1 MILPGFYM
9 VTIASNLNN
18 LSEIPNL
25 QKVFREI
32 GNEFEHTENGIFR
45 RKNPPQCPECRNNM
59 VHNGY
64 NEYTKKGLGG
74 IKIGKYL
81 CKHCGKMLEEKRTAW
96 ERIKTEFFNLLVLIY
111 QKLRS
116 NHVSYEGIS
125 DVLNLIFPQSKS
137 TVFKEFN
144 HAMEDVEIPP
154 LENVLIVHYDEQF
167 PKEGRCQKFR
177 LTILDA
183 KTKRQIAD
191 ELFDD
196 KSAKTIKRF
205 LTSKFDSAKPI
216 FIVTDFGA
224 SYPEVLKEVFGDNLI
239 HQCCLLHLNKLVV
252 NDFPK
257 NTTIAEE
264 LLKYRLL
271 NIFYN
276 REKEIEM
283 LRRLELKEREIIRN
297 KEVYKSWI
305 KKAKNDF
312 YRFVH
317 DLELS
322 RRRNKENLEIN
333 SLDKAENN
341 FNGLMNEISSFGRQ
355 IQERL
360 KMIKKHWTNLTV
372 FQYVPGAPATN
383 NALENYYST
392 SLKTHRKKQFRT
404 DKGILNQI
412 KLSSMKR
419 AGLFNEPKPTLL
431 ELFRLF
437 IPFINP

>member
-1 MILPGFYM
+1 M
-9 VTIASNLNN
+9 VTIASNFNN
-18 LSEIPNL
+18 FSAIPEL
-25 QKVFREI
+25 QTVFKEF
-32 GNEFEHTENGIFR
+32 GNEFEHTENCIFR
-45 RKNPPQCPECRNNM
+45 RKIPPHCPECGNSM

-64 NEYTKKGLGG
+64 NEYTKKGLGVV
-74 IKIGKYL
+74 KIGKYL

-96 ERIKTEFFNLLVLIY
+96 EKIKTEFFNLLGLIC
-111 QKLRS
+111 QQLRL
-116 NHVSYEGIS
+116 NHVSYQGIS
-125 DVLNLIFPQSKS
+125 DILSLIFPQSKD
-137 TVFKEFN
+137 TVLRGFN

-183 KTKRQIAD
+183 KSKRELAD

-196 KSAKTIKRF
+196 KSPETIKQF
-205 LTSKFDSAKPI
+205 LISKFDTTKPI
-216 FIVTDFGA
+216 FIVTDFGT
-224 SYPEVLKEVFGDNLI
+224 SYPKVLKEVFGDNLI
-239 HQCCLLHLNKLVV
+239 HQYCLLHLNKLIVS
-252 NDFPK
+252 DFPK
-257 NTTIAEE
+257 KTTIAQE

-276 REKEIEM
+276 REEEIEK
-283 LRRLELKEREIIRN
+283 LRQLELEEREIIQN

-317 DLELS
+317 ELELS
-322 RRRNKENLEIN
+322 RRRKKENLELN
-333 SLDKAENN
+333 SLERAENN
-341 FNGLMNEISSFGRQ
+341 FNELMNEISAFDEQ
-355 IQERL
+355 IQKRL
-360 KMIKKHWTNLTV
+360 KMMKKHWINLTV
-372 FQYVPGAPATN
+372 FHYVPGAPATN
-383 NALENYYST
+383 NAIENYYST

-431 ELFRLF
+431 DIFRLF
-437 IPFINP
+437 IPFINS

>member
-1 MILPGFYM
+1 M
-9 VTIASNLNN
+9 VTIASNFNN
-18 LSEIPNL
+18 FSAIPNL
-25 QKVFREI
+25 QKVFNEF
-32 GNEFEHTENGIFR
+32 GNEFEHTENNIFR
-45 RKNPPQCPECRNNM
+45 RKIPPQCPECGNNM

-64 NEYTKKGLGG
+64 NEYTKNGLGI

-96 ERIKTEFFNLLVLIY
+96 ENIKTEFFNLLGLIY
-111 QKLRS
+111 QQLRL
-116 NHVSYEGIS
+116 NHVSYQGIS
-125 DVLNLIFPQSKS
+125 GILSLIFPQSKD
-137 TVFKEFN
+137 TVFRGFN
-144 HAMEDVEIPP
+144 NAMEDVEIPP

-183 KTKRQIAD
+183 KSKRQLAD

-196 KSAKTIKRF
+196 KSPETIKQF
-205 LTSKFDSAKPI
+205 LISKFDTSKPI
-216 FIVTDFGA
+216 FIVTDFGT
-224 SYPEVLKEVFGDNLI
+224 SYPKILKEVFGDNLI
-239 HQCCLLHLNKLVV
+239 HQYCLLHLNKLIVS
-252 NDFPK
+252 DFPK
-257 NTTIAEE
+257 NTTIAQE

-283 LRRLELKEREIIRN
+283 LRKLELEEREIIQN
-297 KEVYKSWI
+297 KETYKLWI

-317 DLELS
+317 ELELS

-341 FNGLMNEISSFGRQ
+341 FNELVNEISSLDGQ
-355 IQERL
+355 IQKRL
-360 KMIKKHWTNLTV
+360 KMIKKHWINLTV
-372 FQYVPGAPATN
+372 FHYIPGAPATN
-383 NALENYYST
+383 NAIENYYST

-404 DKGILNQI
+404 DKGILNQV

-437 IPFINP
+437 IPFINS

>member
-1 MILPGFYM
+1 M
-9 VTIASNLNN
+9 VTIASNFNN
-18 LSEIPNL
+18 FSEIPNL
-25 QKVFREI
+25 QNVFKEF
-32 GNEFEHTENGIFR
+32 GNEFEHTENNIFR
-45 RKNPPQCPECRNNM
+45 RKIPPQCTECGNYM

-64 NEYTKKGLGG
+64 NEYTKNGLGI

-96 ERIKTEFFNLLVLIY
+96 EKIKTEFFNLLGLIY
-111 QKLRS
+111 QQLRL
-116 NHVSYEGIS
+116 NHVSYQGIS
-125 DVLNLIFPQSKS
+125 GVLNLIFPQSKD
-137 TVFKEFN
+137 TIFRGFN

-183 KTKRQIAD
+183 KSKRQLAD

-196 KSAKTIKRF
+196 KSPETIKQF
-205 LTSKFDSAKPI
+205 LISKFDTAKPI
-216 FIVTDFGA
+216 FIVTDFGT
-224 SYPEVLKEVFGDNLI
+224 SYPKILKEVFGDNLI
-239 HQCCLLHLNKLVV
+239 HQYCLLHLNKLIVG
-252 NDFPK
+252 DFPK
-257 NTTIAEE
+257 NTTIAQE

-283 LRRLELKEREIIRN
+283 LRQLELEEREIIQN

-317 DLELS
+317 ELELS
-322 RRRNKENLEIN
+322 RRRNKENLGIN
-333 SLDKAENN
+333 SLDRAESN
-341 FNGLMNEISSFGRQ
+341 FNELMNEISSFDEQ
-355 IQERL
+355 IQKRL
-360 KMIKKHWTNLTV
+360 KMIKKYWTNLTV
-372 FQYVPGAPATN
+372 FHYVPGAPATN

-412 KLSSMKR
+412 KLASMKR
-419 AGLFNEPKPTLL
+419 AGLFNEPKPTFL

-437 IPFINP
+437 IPFINS

>member
-1 MILPGFYM
+1 M
-9 VTIASNLNN
+9 VSIASNFNN
-18 LSEIPNL
+18 FSEIPNL
-25 QKVFREI
+25 QKVFKEF
-32 GNEFEHTENGIFR
+32 GNEFEHTENNIFR
-45 RKNPPQCPECRNNM
+45 RKIPPRCPECGNNM

-64 NEYTKKGLGG
+64 NEYTKKGLGA

-96 ERIKTEFFNLLVLIY
+96 EKIKTEFFNLLGLIY
-111 QKLRS
+111 QQFRL
-116 NHVSYEGIS
+116 NHVSYQGIS
-125 DVLNLIFPQSKS
+125 DILNLIFPQSKS
-137 TVFKEFN
+137 TVFREFD
-144 HAMEDVEIPP
+144 HAMEGIEIPP

-183 KTKRQIAD
+183 KSKRPLAD
-191 ELFDD
+191 ELFND
-196 KSAKTIKRF
+196 KSPETIKQF
-205 LTSKFDSAKPI
+205 LISKFDASKPI
-216 FIVTDFGA
+216 FIITDFGT
-224 SYPEVLKEVFGDNLI
+224 SYPKILKEVFGENLI
-239 HQCCLLHLNKLVV
+239 HQYCLLHLNKLIVS
-252 NDFPK
+252 DFPK
-257 NTTIAEE
+257 NTTIAQE
-264 LLKYRLL
+264 LLMYRLL

-283 LRRLELKEREIIRN
+283 LRQLELEEREIIQN

-317 DLELS
+317 ELELS
-322 RRRNKENLEIN
+322 RRRNKENIEIN

-341 FNGLMNEISSFGRQ
+341 FNELMNEISSFDEQ
-355 IQERL
+355 IQKRL
-360 KMIKKHWTNLTV
+360 RMIKNHWMNLIV
-372 FQYVPGAPATN
+372 FHYVPGAPATN

-404 DKGILNQI
+404 DMGILNQI

-419 AGLFNEPKPTLL
+419 AGLFNEPKSTLL

-437 IPFINP
+437 IPFINF